1 MILITCLLYPYNK
14 AYNKKRRGDTLEIR
28 KATIQDIKLIT
39 ELRITFLRLFEENQ
53 INQEQIKQYFM
64 EHIPTQQCTFLL
76 TYDHDKIVGTGAIYY
91 YRSIP
96 SNQCPTGRIG
106 HITSMWVNPYYRI
119 AKKLLDGLIADAKG
133 KCDEIQLSSSA
144 DGINLYEKYGFKKK
158 EDVYTWTIL

>member
-1 MILITCLLYPYNK
+1 M
-14 AYNKKRRGDTLEIR
+14 EIR
-28 KATIQDIKLIT
+28 KATIQNIELIT

-64 EHIPTQQCTFLL
+64 EHIPTQQSTFLL

-106 HITSMWVNPYYRI
+106 HITSMWVDPNYRGQQI
-119 AKKLLDGLIADAKG
+119 AKKLLDGLITDAKG

>member
-1 MILITCLLYPYNK
+1 MYPYNK

-28 KATIQDIKLIT
+28 KATIQDIELIT

-106 HITSMWVNPYYRI
+106 HITSMWVDPNYRI
-119 AKKLLDGLIADAKG
+119 AKKLLDGVIADAKG

-144 DGINLYEKYGFKKK
+144 DGINFYEKYGFKKK